1 MGENECLGWFPRYN
15 AGQPMCNDVGCT
27 TNVPTIEY
35 VGLNTSGN
43 PIYKPNTSCGTIP
56 QLSSTDAQ
64 RFASAKAE
72 LDAMAYKLKP
82 IADELV
88 EEICK
93 SSQKPIEPLSE
104 VTAQQ
109 INEAFEN
116 IRKTMDKDFPM
127 AFAKRKAR
135 KHYKPKFTL

>member
-1 MGENECLGWFPRYN
+1 
-15 AGQPMCNDVGCT
+15 MCNDVGCT

-35 VGLNTSGN
+35 VGLDTNGN

-56 QLSSTDAQ
+56 KLSSTDAQ

-72 LDAMAYKLKP
+72 MDAMAYKFKP
-82 IADELV
+82 IVDELMREV
-88 EEICK
+88 YEN
-93 SSQKPIEPLSE
+93 SQKPIGLLSE
-104 VTAQQ
+104 ATAQQ
-109 INEAFEN
+109 ISKSFED
-116 IRKTMDKDFPM
+116 IQKTMEKGFPM